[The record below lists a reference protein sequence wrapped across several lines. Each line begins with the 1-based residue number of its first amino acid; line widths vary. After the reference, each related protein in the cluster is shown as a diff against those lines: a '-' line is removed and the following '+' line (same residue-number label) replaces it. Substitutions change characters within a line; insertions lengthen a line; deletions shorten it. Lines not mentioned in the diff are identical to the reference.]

1 MQQNITQ
8 HLYILLRRPRRHVVN
23 DVPAGTISG
32 EVHVDF
38 RVLPT
43 LKPWSWFDP
52 LQSIPPIL
60 VRTWVPMLRRPAIVN
75 GDDDGLTNA
84 DEAAAEGVVDGAV
97 SGGMRKAS
105 AVEEDYD
112 GDDVCDA

>member
-1 MQQNITQ
+1 
-8 HLYILLRRPRRHVVN
+8 
-23 DVPAGTISG
+23 
-32 EVHVDF
+32 
-38 RVLPT
+38 
-43 LKPWSWFDP
+43 
-52 LQSIPPIL
+52 
-60 VRTWVPMLRRPAIVN
+60 MLRRPAIVN